1 MNADFCFIFCLE
13 GSPFLWQMETKF
25 VFTHLKAKLMPV
37 TTSNLRRL
45 VGRSKLPY
53 VERSLDIIVN
63 IVRHSMQNAAAFEET
78 ALRLKE
84 EHAASVSNIFNSCHF
99 LE

>member
-1 MNADFCFIFCLE
+1 
-13 GSPFLWQMETKF
+13 
-25 VFTHLKAKLMPV
+25 MPV

-45 VGRSKLPY
+45 VGRTKLPY
-53 VERSLDIIVN
+53 VECSLDIIVN
-63 IVRHSMQNAAAFEET
+63 IVRHSLQNAAAFEEA

-84 EHAASVSNIFNSCHF
+84 EHAARVSNMYNSFHL